1 MTRQTEV
8 LVQTVCMC
16 LIQYLRAASEQN
28 ALTNQAPR
36 NSKAWRIWRYCADNI
51 IELDKKCT
59 KVLDNI
65 MEQGH
70 AATETD
76 GDER

>member
-1 MTRQTEV
+1 MTRPTEV
-8 LVQTVCMC
+8 LVQTACIC
-16 LIQYLRAASEQN
+16 LMQYLRAASEQN

-36 NSKAWRIWRYCADNI
+36 NSKAWRIWRDCADYISKIDNQY
-51 IELDKKCT
+51 T
-59 KVLDNI
+59 KVLYNI
-65 MEQGH
+65 AEQGR